1 MIFPT
6 YGYHSIK
13 MMGPILL
20 VKIYS
25 SKKMCEFSELST
37 ITVDP
42 PESNTTGSG
51 DLTTEES
58 MWHSLYFEILQNKKG
73 VFLVWPLGGFLPA
86 LQLSLLEFGF
96 PLLVLDFYLGKVSCW
111 YPKAFELGFEYPGD
125 PV

>member
-1 MIFPT
+1 
-6 YGYHSIK
+6 

-73 VFLVWPLGGFLPA
+73 CVFGVAFRR
-86 LQLSLLEFGF
+86 LLTCLTTE
-96 PLLVLDFYLGKVSCW
+96 PT
-111 YPKAFELGFEYPGD
+111 
-125 PV
+125 